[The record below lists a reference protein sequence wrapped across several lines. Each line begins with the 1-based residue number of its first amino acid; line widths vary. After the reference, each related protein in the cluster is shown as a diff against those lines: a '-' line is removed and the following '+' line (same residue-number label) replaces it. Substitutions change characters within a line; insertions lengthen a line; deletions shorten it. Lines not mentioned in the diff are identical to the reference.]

1 MHSLIYFMPDSSLS
15 NDVRLQI
22 WTFWLNMHDSII
34 FSSGF
39 LAPYRNALTLSSLW
53 KLIANFISSKIL
65 VDEVIHYQ
73 ASRHLN
79 LIILSIK
86 HKFTATTWRIQLK
99 AWHVDILIFLLGIWA
114 CVLNICKR
122 ATAIRYV
129 IDVVHVQCHWLED
142 GLYRI
147 FILLFI

>member
-1 MHSLIYFMPDSSLS
+1 
-15 NDVRLQI
+15 
-22 WTFWLNMHDSII
+22 MHDSII

-86 HKFTATTWRIQLK
+86 HKFTATTVMNEKIKEDFFKSAR
-99 AWHVDILIFLLGIWA
+99 VYILRSFWKL
-114 CVLNICKR
+114 CV
-122 ATAIRYV
+122 
-129 IDVVHVQCHWLED
+129 
-142 GLYRI
+142 
-147 FILLFI
+147 F